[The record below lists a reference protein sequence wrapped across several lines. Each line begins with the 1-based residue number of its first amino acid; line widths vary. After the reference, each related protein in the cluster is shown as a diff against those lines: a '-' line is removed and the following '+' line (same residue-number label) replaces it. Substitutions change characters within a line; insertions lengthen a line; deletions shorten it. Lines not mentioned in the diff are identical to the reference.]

1 MSRILRIIGISL
13 AGTVL
18 LASTAAAAKPDRYAS
33 NLEGFV
39 LSGVCDFDIQ
49 LDILVDRAYETDFY
63 DRNGNL
69 VRSQYAGS
77 IWIRLTNVDTDQ
89 SIVLNVGGP
98 ASDVYNA
105 DGTITTTF
113 LGLGLPLITNS
124 DATKGNF
131 QFVFSAGFEEL
142 LDTPLAAGVSWDICP
157 LLSS

>member
-1 MSRILRIIGISL
+1 MSRIVRIIGISL

-18 LASTAAAAKPDRYAS
+18 LASTAAAAKPDRYSS

-39 LSGVCDFDIQ
+39 LSGVCAFDIQ
-49 LDILVDRAYETDFY
+49 LDILIDRSHEIDFY

-69 VRSQYAGS
+69 LRSQYNGS
-77 IWIRLTNVDTDQ
+77 IWISMTNVETGQ

-131 QFVFSAGFEEL
+131 QFVFSAGFENL
-142 LDTPLAAGVSWDICP
+142 LDTPVAAGVSWDICP
-157 LLSS
+157 LLAA